1 MTLTLFFILIVTIYL
16 LVHLLLYF
24 GLLRS
29 MRLKQDFQKPLPRVS
44 VIVAC
49 RNEEN
54 IIAHCISY
62 LKRLE
67 YDKSLLEIF
76 LVNDKSTDKTKEIM
90 LRETEGLP
98 HFKVIDSEVN
108 ETGNL
113 MGKPNAID
121 TAIKHCTGE
130 IIMTTDADCEA
141 PPEWITETVSYCDKK
156 TAIVG
161 GFTNIDYS
169 GSLFNKVQS
178 LDWVYLHSLASGS
191 AGINSPIACI
201 GNNMTFRKDVY
212 DKLGGFGGIKF
223 SITEDLA
230 LLREVD
236 SNHKEYNVKY
246 PVNPKCLMKTEPC
259 PDILT
264 LARQKKRWIK
274 GATRVNW
281 LGYIFA
287 FEYFFM
293 NVLVVSGFLYL
304 DLYTYLW
311 MLGVVII
318 SELISIVPVINK
330 FRLKNLLI
338 YYPFFKIYF
347 TFYSLF
353 TPVLFL
359 AGNKIIWKGRK
370 F

>member
-1 MTLTLFFILIVTIYL
+1 MTLFFIIIVAIYF

-29 MRLKQDFQKPLPRVS
+29 MRLKQNFDKPLPRVS
-44 VIVAC
+44 LIVAA
-49 RNEEN
+49 RNEES

-62 LKRLE
+62 LKKID
-67 YDKSLLEIF
+67 YDKTLIEIF

-90 LRETEGLP
+90 LRETHGLD
-98 HFKVIDSEVN
+98 HFKVIDSETD
-108 ETGNL
+108 ETNNL

-121 TAIKHCTGE
+121 TAIRHSSGE

-141 PPEWITETVSYCDKK
+141 PPEWGKKTVSYCGDK
-156 TAIVG
+156 TAIIG

-201 GNNMTFRKDVY
+201 GNNMTFRKDIYEKV
-212 DKLGGFGGIKF
+212 GGFSSIAF

-230 LLREVD
+230 LLREID
-236 SNHKEYNVKY
+236 SKHKEYEVKY

-259 PDILT
+259 PDLLT

-281 LGYIFA
+281 LGFIFA
-287 FEYFFM
+287 FEYLFA
-293 NVLVVSGFLYL
+293 NILLVSGFLYL
-304 DLYTYLW
+304 DLQSYLW
-311 MLGVVII
+311 MILVIVI
-318 SELISIVPVINK
+318 SELISIIPVIRK